1 MTARILLLNG
11 VGSVGKSSIA
21 KALQAITAEPF
32 LHVQMDAFL
41 DMLPAALQDHS
52 EAFAFETVHVDGK
65 PEVIIRSG
73 PVGQRLMR
81 GMRQAIAALA
91 REGNNLIVDDVMSA
105 EDRADYD
112 RLLGEFEVFTVGI
125 FAPLEV
131 LEARE
136 RARGDRM
143 LGLARRQVRYVHEGM
158 RYDLELD
165 ASSATAEECAR
176 AIKEKFG
183 L

>member
-1 MTARILLLNG
+1 MTVRILLLNG

-21 KALQAITAEPF
+21 KALQAIAAEPF
-32 LHVQMDAFL
+32 LHIQMDAFL
-41 DMLPAALQDHS
+41 EMLPAAFQDHPD
-52 EAFAFETVHVDGK
+52 AFAFEAVHVEGK

-73 PVGQRLMR
+73 PVGERLMR
-81 GMRQAIAALA
+81 GMRRAIAALA

-112 RLLGEFEVFTVGI
+112 QLLADFQVYAIGI

-136 RARGDRM
+136 RERGDR
-143 LGLARRQVRYVHEGM
+143 LIGLARRQFGRVHEGM
-158 RYDLELD
+158 RYDLQID
-165 ASSATAEECAR
+165 ASMATAQECAQT
-176 AIKEKFG
+176 IKEKFG
-183 L
+183 V